1 VRRRHPNSGRPIHFR
16 MSSVV
21 RVVAWSDPCHRTT
34 GRLGLSGRDRAIQG
48 TMSACF
54 PAAAAAQHVGVH
66 AKKRLLPP
74 PLSISLSVD
83 TIYMQKQPS
92 VCCQPSY
99 SPHPQH
105 PRSTPLQPAA
115 CSPATSSRERRRLAG
130 SLVHLTFTAI
140 AHANQPSG
148 RPERPSIQVPQYPP
162 LCISAPNSP
171 PCPFFV
177 HCPPNQQGLPL
188 SPGEPRIRRSLLIES
203 ASFFPPPSPLE
214 TRFVFRLL

>member
-1 VRRRHPNSGRPIHFR
+1 

-21 RVVAWSDPCHRTT
+21 QVVAWSNPCRRTT

-48 TMSACF
+48 TMSACLQ
-54 PAAAAAQHVGVH
+54 QHSMLECMRKSDFCPSLALCRHPLH
-66 AKKRLLPP
+66 AKATVRLPAFQA
-74 PLSISLSVD
+74 I
-83 TIYMQKQPS
+83 PS
-92 VCCQPSY
+92 C